1 MLSRTTLSRYH
12 RIRPGQVVHDVNLL
26 QILATT
32 PNDPLFGS
40 LWGLH
45 NSGQTVNGLAGTLGA
60 DINATAAWDITNGSS
75 NVIVAIVDT
84 GVDYNHPDLSANIWT
99 NPGEIPGNGIDDDHN
114 GYIDDIHGWNFVT
127 NASDPLDDNGHGTH
141 VSGTIGASGNNGIGV
156 VGVNWQVKMMA
167 LKAFDAAGSGFT
179 SDAVSAI
186 LYANANGASVISN
199 SWSGS
204 GFDQA
209 LKDAIDTSPAVVVC
223 AAGNI
228 DQQHIQPN
236 NDVIPQYPASFTSA
250 NIISVAATDQND
262 LLASF
267 SHFGLVSVDLAA
279 PGVNIWSTVNV
290 AGQYGVMSGTSM
302 ATPHV
307 SGVAALVKSV
317 NPTLTAVQIKNIILS
332 SVDAKGSLS
341 GLVSTGGRLD
351 AYRAVAAT
359 PPPPPVANFTATPT
373 NGTAPLTVAF
383 TDLSTN
389 APTAWNWTFGD
400 GNATNATVQNPVH
413 VYRTAGNFT
422 VSLNASN
429 AGGFGTMTK
438 VGYINVTNATA
449 SKIGISLDG
458 VWYEDVNGNGVWD
471 GPTVDRLFTFG
482 SARSPGGDRRL
493 EQRWD
498 NRNRRVPERGLV
510 AGFQRQ
516 RCMGRSDSG
525 QAIHVRLT
533 RSPGGYR

>member
-1 MLSRTTLSRYH
+1 
-12 RIRPGQVVHDVNLL
+12 
-26 QILATT
+26 
-32 PNDPLFGS
+32 
-40 LWGLH
+40 
-45 NSGQTVNGLAGTLGA
+45 VNGLAGTSGA

-75 NVIVAIVDT
+75 SVIVAVVDT
-84 GVDYNHPDLSANIWT
+84 GVLYTHGDLSANIWT
-99 NPGEIPGNGIDDDHN
+99 NPGEITGNGIDDDHN

-127 NASDPLDDNGHGTH
+127 NTSDPLDDNGHGTH
-141 VSGTIGASGNNGIGV
+141 VSGTIGAIGNNAIGV
-156 VGVNWQVKMMA
+156 TGVNWHVKIMA
-167 LKAFDAAGSGFT
+167 LKAFNAAGSGFT

-209 LKDAIDTSPAVVVC
+209 LKDAIDASPAVVVC

-228 DQQHIQPN
+228 DQQHLQPN
-236 NDVIPQYPASFTSA
+236 NDLVPQYPASFTSA

-317 NPTLTAVQIKNIILS
+317 NPTLTSVQIKNIILS
-332 SVDAKGSLS
+332 SVDARGSLS

-359 PPPPPVANFTATPT
+359 PPAAPVADF
-373 NGTAPLTVAF
+373 NGTPRTGTLPLTVTF
-383 TDLSTN
+383 IDLSAN
-389 APTAWNWTFGD
+389 LPTTWLWSFGD
-400 GNATNATVQNPVH
+400 GNVTNATVQNPVH
-413 VYRTAGNFT
+413 TFPVAGNYT
-422 VSLNASN
+422 VSLTVSN
-429 AGGFGTMTK
+429 AGGSNTTIK
-438 VGYINVTNATA
+438 AGYISVTNWTVTT
-449 SKIGISLDG
+449 G
-458 VWYEDVNGNGVWD
+458 VYRPGAGFYLKMDNSSVWD
-471 GPTVDRLFTFG
+471 PATDVYL
-482 SARSPGGDRRL
+482 A
-493 EQRWD
+493 WD
-498 NRNRRVPERGLV
+498 NAHADLPI
-510 AGFQRQ
+510 
-516 RCMGRSDSG
+516 SG
-525 QAIHVRLT
+525 KF
-533 RSPGGYR
+533 G